1 MDGTEGA
8 VTHMPELATDLAP
21 APAITF
27 LFGWGIKWVA
37 ERKVRHQAAA
47 VSNMMGS
54 RIGAC
59 MG

>member
-1 MDGTEGA
+1 
-8 VTHMPELATDLAP
+8 MPELARDLAP

-27 LFGWGIKWVA
+27 LFGRGIKWVA
-37 ERKVRHQAAA
+37 ERKVGHQAAA

-59 MG
+59 LG